1 MERIEIKLNDLLK
14 KKNYPKWRLARISG
28 VDYRTILKYCKGEI
42 KNIKLENLLNLC
54 KTLDCKVED
63 ILEYKKN

>member
-1 MERIEIKLNDLLK
+1 MERIEVKLDDLLK
-14 KKNYPKWRLARISG
+14 ARNYPKWRLARVSG

-42 KNIKLENLLNLC
+42 KNIKLENLLNIC

-63 ILEYKKN
+63 ILEYKKD